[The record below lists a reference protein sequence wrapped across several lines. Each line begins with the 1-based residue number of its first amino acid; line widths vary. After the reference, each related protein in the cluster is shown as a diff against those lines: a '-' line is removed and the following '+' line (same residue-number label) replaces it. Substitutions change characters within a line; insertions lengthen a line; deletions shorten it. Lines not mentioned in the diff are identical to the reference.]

1 MKGKIK
7 EWAGLDFGEVGAIKD
22 EILEEINL
30 IDKEEEIGQL
40 DVAKIS
46 RRLSLKDEYLQK

>member
-1 MKGKIK
+1 M
-7 EWAGLDFGEVGAIKD
+7 DFGEVGAIKD

-46 RRLSLKDEYLQK
+46 RRLSLKDEYLQKVREEAIKWK